1 MRTHALAVGLLLL
14 TALGCA
20 QPAAREDEEKPELGP
35 ELQALVLDQAPS
47 DVPNPTFV
55 DFGGKAALIG
65 YALEPARLAAP
76 GSKLTLKLFWRSTS
90 KLGDGYRVY
99 TELVTPGGKRF
110 PVEGTGP
117 VRQGALNPSTWE
129 PGKVYLDELDITVPE
144 ELDAPRFSI
153 VVGLKTAP
161 VAAEES
167 PAGAKD
173 GAKEADAK
181 DKPAEGNFGE
191 VYLSVLSGLSDSKH
205 GGVVATLETGVVPGA
220 KRARSGK
227 DEKRQLVG
235 NKRPA
240 SALGKSPLPLKPRDA
255 GGRPTPPPAR
265 APAPAPAPSR

>member
-14 TALGCA
+14 TAVGCA
-20 QPAAREDEEKPELGP
+20 QPAAKEDQEQPELGP

-47 DVPNPTFV
+47 DVPNPTFF
-55 DFGGKAALIG
+55 DFGGKVALVG

-76 GSKLTLKLFWRSTS
+76 GSKLTLKLFWRSMS
-90 KLGDGYRVY
+90 ELGEGYRVY

-117 VRQGALNPSTWE
+117 VRQGALKPDIWE
-129 PGKVYLDELDITVPE
+129 PGKIYIDELDITVPE

-167 PAGAKD
+167 AEATKAGAKA
-173 GAKEADAK
+173 GEAK
-181 DKPAEGNFGE
+181 DEPSAGNFGE
-191 VYLSVLSGLSDSKH
+191 VYLSVVSGLSDAKH

-220 KRARSGK
+220 KRARTGK

-240 SALGKSPLPLKPRDA
+240 SALGKSPLPLRPPRDP
-255 GGRPTPPPAR
+255 GSRPTPTP
-265 APAPAPAPSR
+265 APAPAPAPAR

>member
-14 TALGCA
+14 TAVGCA
-20 QPAAREDEEKPELGP
+20 QPTVKEDEEQPELGP

-55 DFGGKAALIG
+55 DFGGKVALIG

-76 GSKLTLKLFWRSTS
+76 GSKLTLKLFWRSMS
-90 KLGDGYRVY
+90 ELGESYRVY

-117 VRQGALNPSTWE
+117 VRQGALKPGTWKS
-129 PGKVYLDELDITVPE
+129 GKIYIDELDITVPE

-153 VVGLKTAP
+153 VVGVKTAP
-161 VAAEES
+161 VAPEE
-167 PAGAKD
+167 PAAAKVGAKA
-173 GAKEADAK
+173 GEAK
-181 DKPAEGNFGE
+181 DEPSQGNFGE
-191 VYLSVLSGLSDSKH
+191 VYLSVLSGLSDAKH

-220 KRARSGK
+220 KRARTGK
-227 DEKRQLVG
+227 DEKRSLLG

-240 SALGKSPLPLKPRDA
+240 SALGKSPLPLRPRDA
-255 GGRPTPPPAR
+255 GSRPTPAAAS
-265 APAPAPAPSR
+265 APAPAR

>member
-14 TALGCA
+14 TAVGCA
-20 QPAAREDEEKPELGP
+20 QSTPKEDQEQPELGP

-55 DFGGKAALIG
+55 DFGGKVSLIG

-76 GSKLTLKLFWRSTS
+76 GSKLTLKLFWRSMS
-90 KLGDGYRVY
+90 ELGESYRVY

-117 VRQGALNPSTWE
+117 VRQGALKPSTWE
-129 PGKVYLDELDITVPE
+129 SGKIYIDELDITVPE
-144 ELDAPRFSI
+144 ELDAARFSI

-161 VAAEES
+161 VAPEE
-167 PAGAKD
+167 PAAVAKGKAKD
-173 GAKEADAK
+173 GEAK
-181 DKPAEGNFGE
+181 DEPSEGNFGE
-191 VYLSVLSGLSDSKH
+191 VYLSVVSGLSDAKH

-220 KRARSGK
+220 KRARTGK

-240 SALGKSPLPLKPRDA
+240 SALGKSPLPLRPPRDP
-255 GGRPTPPPAR
+255 GSRPTPAA
-265 APAPAPAPSR
+265 APAPAPAR